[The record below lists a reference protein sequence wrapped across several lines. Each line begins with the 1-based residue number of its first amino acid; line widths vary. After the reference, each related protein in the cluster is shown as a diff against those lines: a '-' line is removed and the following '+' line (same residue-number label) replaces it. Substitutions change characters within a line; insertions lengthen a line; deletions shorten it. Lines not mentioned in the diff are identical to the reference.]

1 MIEAIPTPLIIVHD
15 PEGMHMT
22 GNRAANELV
31 RIGRGE
37 EISMSASEKSKP
49 VHFKVFKDG
58 RELRLD
64 ELPAQRAAR
73 GEHIKDFELNLVFD
87 DGTTRA
93 LLACGTPLLDE
104 QGRPRGAVHTLV
116 DITERKQ
123 AEMLLRQNEALFSA
137 LVNQAPTGLYVVD
150 AQFRLQHLTAL
161 AMPAFEKVH
170 PRIGRDFSEVMHIL
184 WGPEVGGEIVKV
196 FRHTLATGERYIS
209 PRFSEF
215 RHDLGVDKSY
225 EWETQRV
232 TLPDGQHGV
241 VCYFNDITERT
252 ETEARERKLNALL
265 ADKSAHLETL
275 VQQRTASLLDTIAEL
290 EAFSY
295 SIAHDMRAPLRS
307 LQGFSGILLS
317 DHGEKL
323 DAECRR
329 YLELIARS
337 ANRMDR
343 LIQDV
348 LNYSRVVRG
357 DYPVETIDVEQLLRG
372 IMDTYPQ
379 LGAGEAEIVLQGS
392 FPHVLGNEAMLTQCF
407 SNLLGN
413 AVKFVAPGVKPRLKL
428 WSEQQ
433 ARSVRLFVQD
443 NGIGIPA
450 DQYEKIFG
458 IFQRVNKNYEG
469 TGIGLAIVKK
479 AVERIGGKVG
489 LQSEPG
495 HGSTFWIELFSEQN
509 QGAAK

>member
-1 MIEAIPTPLIIVHD
+1 M
-15 PEGMHMT
+15 
-22 GNRAANELV
+22 
-31 RIGRGE
+31 
-37 EISMSASEKSKP
+37 
-49 VHFKVFKDG
+49 
-58 RELRLD
+58 
-64 ELPAQRAAR
+64 
-73 GEHIKDFELNLVFD
+73 
-87 DGTTRA
+87 
-93 LLACGTPLLDE
+93 
-104 QGRPRGAVHTLV
+104 
-116 DITERKQ
+116 
-123 AEMLLRQNEALFSA
+123 
-137 LVNQAPTGLYVVD
+137 
-150 AQFRLQHLTAL
+150 
-161 AMPAFEKVH
+161 
-170 PRIGRDFSEVMHIL
+170 
-184 WGPEVGGEIVKV
+184 
-196 FRHTLATGERYIS
+196 
-209 PRFSEF
+209 
-215 RHDLGVDKSY
+215 DKSC

-275 VQQRTASLLDTIAEL
+275 VQERTATLRDTIGEL

-317 DHGEKL
+317 DHGNQL
-323 DAECRR
+323 DAECQR
-329 YLELIARS
+329 YLSLIANS

-357 DYPVETIDVEQLLRG
+357 DYPVETIDVEPLLRG
-372 IMDTYPQ
+372 IVDTYPQ
-379 LGAGEAEIVLQGS
+379 LGAGEAEILLQGP
-392 FPHVLGNEAMLTQCF
+392 FPPVLGNEAMLTQIF
-407 SNLLGN
+407 SNLMGN
-413 AVKFVAPGVKPRLKL
+413 AVKFVSPGVKPRLKL

-443 NGIGIPA
+443 NGIGIAA
-450 DQYEKIFG
+450 DQHERIFG
-458 IFQRVNKNYEG
+458 IFQRVNKNFEG

-495 HGSTFWIELFSEQN
+495 QGSNFLD
-509 QGAAK
+509 